1 MRALL
6 AVPAVMAV
14 LFAADRV
21 VLFEDFT
28 NSGCGPC
35 WSIEPTINA
44 FVNSHI
50 ASGNL
55 AVIRTH
61 VNWPSASDPI
71 YLANPTEQTVRKAQ
85 YGVSSVPYLIF
96 DGIQVT
102 AAPLLENHFNARLNV
117 PAYIDITVAR
127 NGDEN
132 SGNVSIRIIA
142 EQEPQWQEGTVMMV
156 WPILVEDNIPGVGY
170 WAGNFFEQAFRD
182 NLLGPYGQQVVFAA
196 PYPDTIFVDAE
207 YTVSP
212 SWNVN
217 ELYLATFLQCT
228 YQQSDHEVPNA
239 DWQKFMNIPQ
249 GVEEGFTPF
258 GPVLNVSPNP
268 GAGVFQASTI
278 IPEGATGTLQV
289 FDISGRL
296 VTSFPA
302 GGTREFTLDASGV
315 YIVRLLTSD
324 GASTARTVAVVS
336 R

>member
-1 MRALL
+1 MRALFL
-6 AVPAVMAV
+6 IPFIFVL

-44 FVNSHI
+44 FVNGHI

-61 VNWPSASDPI
+61 VNWPSAGDPI
-71 YLANPTEQTVRKAQ
+71 YQANPTEQTVRKAQ

-96 DGIQVT
+96 DGVLVS
-102 AAPLLENHFNARLNV
+102 AAPLLENHFNARLSV
-117 PAYIDITVAR
+117 PAYISIVVAR
-127 NGDEN
+127 NGDET

-170 WAGNFFEQAFRD
+170 WANSYFEQAFRD
-182 NLLGPYGQQVVFAA
+182 NLLGYYGQQVSFSA
-196 PYPDTIFVDAE
+196 PYPDTVFVDAE
-207 YTVSP
+207 YTVAP
-212 SWNVN
+212 SWNAN
-217 ELYLATFLQCT
+217 ELYLATFLQCA

-239 DWQKFMNIPQ
+239 HWQKFLDIPQ
-249 GVEEGFTPF
+249 GVDEGFVPF

-268 GAGVFQASTI
+268 GAGVFQVGTI
-278 IPEGATGTLQV
+278 LPEGATGTLQV

-302 GGTREFTLDASGV
+302 GGTDGFTLDASGV

-324 GASTARTVAVVS
+324 GASVSRTIAVVS